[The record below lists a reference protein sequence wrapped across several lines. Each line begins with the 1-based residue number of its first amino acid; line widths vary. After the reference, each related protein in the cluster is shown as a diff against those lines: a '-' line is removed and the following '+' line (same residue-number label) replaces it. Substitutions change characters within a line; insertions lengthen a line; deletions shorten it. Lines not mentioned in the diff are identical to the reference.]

1 MKAAIS
7 WLFQRNIVDEGGG
20 GSEWVERGT
29 WVLHLYVNY
38 KQSCIECRMQ
48 FRHLFRII
56 AVLLEYFYMVGI
68 DYVTVFITSRL
79 IVVFSQLPPF
89 VVNQLTDVDVTYIG

>member
-48 FRHLFRII
+48 FRHFISNYSSVVRIFLYGWHRLCYRVYNQPTNCSFF
-56 AVLLEYFYMVGI
+56 A
-68 DYVTVFITSRL
+68 TSAFCCQS
-79 IVVFSQLPPF
+79 I
-89 VVNQLTDVDVTYIG
+89 N